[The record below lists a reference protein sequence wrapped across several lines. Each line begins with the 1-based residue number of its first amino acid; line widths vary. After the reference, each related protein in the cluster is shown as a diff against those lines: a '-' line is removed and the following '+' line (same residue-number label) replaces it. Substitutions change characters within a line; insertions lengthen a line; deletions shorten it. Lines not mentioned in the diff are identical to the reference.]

1 MPTPNY
7 TWYKGEDPVV
17 PDGRSVYVSNVTHTL
32 LMREVGDE
40 QEGSY
45 HCRVENSAGSMDSP
59 PATLTV
65 RPQQEFAGTY
75 MKIRV
80 QSKPGSC
87 FRLVGAAY
95 ACLQHSRCTYPT
107 EWLCHQNSSTTV

>member
-1 MPTPNY
+1 MEDAMPTPNY

-59 PATLTV
+59 LATLTV
-65 RPQQEFAGTY
+65 KPQQEFAGIY
-75 MKIRV
+75 MKIRCSEQTKWWTAV
-80 QSKPGSC
+80 LGWLALISA
-87 FRLVGAAY
+87 VY
-95 ACLQHSRCTYPT
+95 A
-107 EWLCHQNSSTTV
+107 

>member
-65 RPQQEFAGTY
+65 KPQQEFAGIY
-75 MKIRV
+75 MKIGCRANQANSRQLFRAGWPSSV
-80 QSKPGSC
+80 LCMPGCS
-87 FRLVGAAY
+87 VT
-95 ACLQHSRCTYPT
+95 H
-107 EWLCHQNSSTTV
+107 